1 MFDIDDENCENSN
14 QLNDGLRYMLENQ
27 EKKIP
32 IIIENEFDQSNPL
45 DQFRTSA
52 NETVL
57 ISNFGESDER
67 EEHILNVAPGE
78 GQTPLSI
85 LTDKFCEELAHPHL
99 FPTGEFGYKVWF
111 LKISKKIVFPME
123 EI

>member
-1 MFDIDDENCENSN
+1 MVNLSCVNS
-14 QLNDGLRYMLENQ
+14 LIIVTDVI
-27 EKKIP
+27 IP
-32 IIIENEFDQSNPL
+32 INIENEFDQSNPL
-45 DQFRTSA
+45 DQFRTTA
-52 NETVL
+52 NEIVL

-99 FPTGEFGYKVWF
+99 FPTGKFGYKVERE
-111 LKISKKIVFPME
+111 ISLS
-123 EI
+123 